1 LRRSTPGS
9 APPISATPTPRPTC
23 GWCRSSPPSAGGP
36 HDAFTAES
44 GVLYIHPGLDI
55 STEVIKRLDA
65 QPKK

>member
-1 LRRSTPGS
+1 V
-9 APPISATPTPRPTC
+9 
-23 GWCRSSPPSAGGP
+23 
-36 HDAFTAES
+36 FTAES